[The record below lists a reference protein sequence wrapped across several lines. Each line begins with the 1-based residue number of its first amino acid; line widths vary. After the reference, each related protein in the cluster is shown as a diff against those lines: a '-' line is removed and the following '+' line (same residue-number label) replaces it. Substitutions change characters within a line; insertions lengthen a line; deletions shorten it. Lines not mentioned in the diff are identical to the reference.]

1 MIAGV
6 VMLLGELTYYLADYD
21 KVYSLIT
28 LFAAILI
35 TIYSSIVK
43 RKIQKSLIIL
53 LFVCF
58 LAGVLWGYGFYHRGA
73 SKLDGAFASG
83 DVVEVAGEV
92 ISVDEKDYGTYYY
105 ISCSEGKLCVYV
117 KGEKK
122 ETDVSHGGG
131 DGQAGM
137 VGDVSHGGGAGSSE
151 STSHIHGICPG
162 DRCIFRGRLDLP
174 RESTN
179 PGGYDRRSSLRAKG
193 IKYEMKADFVERCDG
208 GMRGEHFTEVSDSG
222 AGTEHFTIIG
232 WMRKFAYRLRI
243 RLGESLEKYMSKEKA
258 GILKAMML
266 GDKDDLDENTKLLY
280 QKSGIA
286 HVLAISG
293 LHVAL
298 VAGMIEFLLG
308 MMGISKKK
316 ASGLVIVVLFFYGF
330 MTGFAVA
337 TMRAVIMIT
346 ISRIGRMM
354 GRVSDTPTTMT
365 IVLIIFMILN
375 PASLL
380 DAGTHLSFAAVFG
393 IYVSEVVYRKT
404 FEDTKRLKKH
414 KPTKGEKKIG
424 GAIITSLGLNACM
437 MPVMLYYYYELPLY
451 GMLLNTIVIPLLTV
465 LIASGIGVVLLNLI
479 PLLGNVLCPIP
490 AFVCARILDIY
501 ELLCRLTLKLPMS
514 RINPGH
520 MEVWQVVISYLL
532 IVMGVMVYVRW
543 DEVKKFRLFR
553 KFGMGIGMR
562 MRSGNGKGK
571 GIGTKMGMR
580 LKMDNYYYVLS
591 VIRYIVIVSVVMIMI
606 AISTFAINTAHGRV
620 VFLDV
625 GQGDGCIIHEP
636 FGRNYIVDCG
646 SSSMEEDEVGRYVL
660 INTLKYYG
668 MSHVRTAFISHTDAD
683 HVNGLVFAME
693 NKELFGIK
701 VDNLAMA
708 KGTDEDEYLGRLMTA
723 ARKSGSAVNFFQKK
737 TKVYGASSGEVLD
750 GHFEVLYPIAV
761 NGEMQAA
768 PDGSY
773 GGNEYSLVLKYMYGD
788 KDFIFTGDI
797 GAETE
802 KRLLNSFEKEK
813 FSLDDQYVVLKV
825 PHHGSKYSSSSEFL
839 KAVNPD
845 IAVISCS
852 ERNMYGHPSPDTLK
866 RLEDE
871 GIPWICTK
879 DSGAVEFKIGR

>member
-1 MIAGV
+1 
-6 VMLLGELTYYLADYD
+6 
-21 KVYSLIT
+21 
-28 LFAAILI
+28 
-35 TIYSSIVK
+35 
-43 RKIQKSLIIL
+43 
-53 LFVCF
+53 
-58 LAGVLWGYGFYHRGA
+58 
-73 SKLDGAFASG
+73 
-83 DVVEVAGEV
+83 
-92 ISVDEKDYGTYYY
+92 
-105 ISCSEGKLCVYV
+105 
-117 KGEKK
+117 
-122 ETDVSHGGG
+122 
-131 DGQAGM
+131 
-137 VGDVSHGGGAGSSE
+137 
-151 STSHIHGICPG
+151 
-162 DRCIFRGRLDLP
+162 
-174 RESTN
+174 
-179 PGGYDRRSSLRAKG
+179 
-193 IKYEMKADFVERCDG
+193 
-208 GMRGEHFTEVSDSG
+208 
-222 AGTEHFTIIG
+222 
-232 WMRKFAYRLRI
+232 
-243 RLGESLEKYMSKEKA
+243 
-258 GILKAMML
+258 
-266 GDKDDLDENTKLLY
+266 
-280 QKSGIA
+280 
-286 HVLAISG
+286 
-293 LHVAL
+293 
-298 VAGMIEFLLG
+298 
-308 MMGISKKK
+308 
-316 ASGLVIVVLFFYGF
+316 
-330 MTGFAVA
+330 
-337 TMRAVIMIT
+337 
-346 ISRIGRMM
+346 
-354 GRVSDTPTTMT
+354 
-365 IVLIIFMILN
+365 MILN

-414 KPTKGEKKIG
+414 KPTKREKKIG

-465 LIASGIGVVLLNLI
+465 LIASGIGVVLLDFI

-490 AFVCARILDIY
+490 AFVCAKILDIY

-520 MEVWQVVISYLL
+520 MEVWQVAVSYLL

-562 MRSGNGKGK
+562 MRSGIGRRMRSGNGRGIGMRSGNGR

-591 VIRYIVIVSVVMIMI
+591 VIRYVVTVSVVMIMI

-668 MSHVRTAFISHTDAD
+668 MSNVRTAFISHTDAD

-723 ARKSGSAVNFFQKK
+723 ARKSGAAVDFFQRK

-750 GHFEVLYPIAV
+750 GHFEVLYPIFV
-761 NGEMQAA
+761 DGQMQPAT
-768 PDGSY
+768 DGGFS
-773 GGNEYSLVLKYMYGD
+773 GNEYSLVLKYMYGN

-802 KRLLNSFEKEK
+802 KRLMNSFEKEK

-839 KAVNPD
+839 RAVNPD

-879 DSGAVEFKIGR
+879 DSGAVEIKLKKSF